1 VIAPAM
7 ALLQEVPV
15 SQICRNRRLQ
25 RVTRPQIAAREL
37 TIEEVVA
44 DPIVRDVMR
53 ADLVDPDAFETLL
66 RWVAAHSSEAACH

>member
-1 VIAPAM
+1 M

-15 SQICRNRRLQ
+15 NQICRNRRLQ

-44 DPIVRDVMR
+44 DPIVCDLMR
-53 ADLVDPDAFETLL
+53 ADQVDPHALEALMRSVSARSRD
-66 RWVAAHSSEAACH
+66 VACK

>member
-1 VIAPAM
+1 
-7 ALLQEVPV
+7 
-15 SQICRNRRLQ
+15 
-25 RVTRPQIAAREL
+25 VTRPQIAAREL